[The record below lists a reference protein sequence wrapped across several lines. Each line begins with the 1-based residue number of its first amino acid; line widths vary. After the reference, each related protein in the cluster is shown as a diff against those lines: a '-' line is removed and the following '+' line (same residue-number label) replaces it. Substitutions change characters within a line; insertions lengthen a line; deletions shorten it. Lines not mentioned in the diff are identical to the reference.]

1 MGEDVDGDP
10 LELLARWIGEAGA
23 AGLSGPSTMTLATA
37 GADGVPQARTVL
49 VTAVDADS
57 VRFHSSTATRKTV
70 DLAANPRVSGVFHWP
85 ALGRQV
91 VLEGT
96 AELLDAATSRAAFP
110 TRPRPLQLV
119 AWVYE
124 ELTPGLRGPD
134 HAVAPGAVE
143 AAFAAAAA
151 RDPATLPMPA
161 SWTTVRVVPWRMDF
175 WRAGTANTPPARTRF
190 VREGRAGRES
200 REDPGAAGGWR
211 DFPVLP

>member
-1 MGEDVDGDP
+1 M
-10 LELLARWIGEAGA
+10 LA
-23 AGLSGPSTMTLATA
+23 
-37 GADGVPQARTVL
+37 
-49 VTAVDADS
+49 
-57 VRFHSSTATRKTV
+57 
-70 DLAANPRVSGVFHWP
+70 
-85 ALGRQV
+85 
-91 VLEGT
+91 GT

-175 WRAGTANTPPARTRF
+175 WRAGTRTRHPSAPASC
-190 VREGRAGRES
+190 GRAGQAGR
-200 REDPGAAGGWR
+200 DPGAAGGWR